1 MVLLASLYLLS
12 LLFSGS
18 MSSPV
23 PFCSFLIS
31 MCPLLTLQELS
42 PRIKYFLLDLSLL
55 CAKMITIHY
64 ATLLLTGRYHWDCN
78 KIASNLNMTLAC
90 CTEDFDK
97 RKYWKK
103 SFQFTNLCWNFEK
116 KKCGYLLKLL
126 YQLCCIV
133 VINIKMENINIFTS
147 RCRIAQT
154 FRM

>member
-1 MVLLASLYLLS
+1 MFFPSLWWLCPLVFFIAWHEAVMVLLAALYLLS

-42 PRIKYFLLDLSLL
+42 PRIKYFLLDLSFL

-78 KIASNLNMTLAC
+78 KIAPHLNKTLAC
-90 CTEDFDK
+90 CTEYSDK
-97 RKYWKK
+97 KKCGEK
-103 SFQFTNLCWNFEK
+103 SFQFTNWWWTCEK
-116 KKCGYLLKLL
+116 
-126 YQLCCIV
+126 
-133 VINIKMENINIFTS
+133 ENVDTY
-147 RCRIAQT
+147 
-154 FRM
+154 